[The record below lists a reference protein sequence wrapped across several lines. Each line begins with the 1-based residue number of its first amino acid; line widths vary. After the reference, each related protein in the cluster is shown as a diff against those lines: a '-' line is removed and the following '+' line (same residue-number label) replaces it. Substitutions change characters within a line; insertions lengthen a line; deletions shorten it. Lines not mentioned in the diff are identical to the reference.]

1 MDHDELC
8 IGECEE
14 GDLAEILEI
23 EKQSFPTPWS
33 PGLFRS
39 EMENSISRM
48 MVGKKGAAVVGYVVF
63 WRIADEVHLHNIAV
77 RRESR
82 RCDIAS
88 RLFSRVICD
97 GRTEGARLL
106 TLEVR
111 RSNVAAQK
119 LYEGFGLNVRGVR
132 PGYYTDT
139 GEDALIMSVDL
150 EQIPAECLTSVGIG
164 GDSHETSG

>member
-14 GDLAEILEI
+14 RDLAEILEI
-23 EKQSFPTPWS
+23 ESHSFPIPWS
-33 PGLFRS
+33 TGLFRS
-39 EMENSISRM
+39 EMANSLSRM
-48 MVGKKGAAVVGYVVF
+48 MVGKIGAVVVGYVVF

-82 RCDIAS
+82 RCGIAS

-119 LYEGFGLNVRGVR
+119 FYEGFGLNLRGVR
-132 PGYYTDT
+132 RGYYTDT
-139 GEDALIMSVDL
+139 GEDALILSADL
-150 EQIPAECLTSVGIG
+150 EQIPSESLTSVGIKG
-164 GDSHETSG
+164 NSHETSG